1 MDAMEENGL
10 WRPLGELLVEREL
23 ITPGQL
29 EAALGEQAQSGRRL
43 GEIIVGAGLVSRER
57 LTQVL
62 LEQCGLDLSTQ
73 GGFGYGHRGQ
83 LERRGVDPVVE
94 AVRPPVV
101 FRVERVEE
109 EPATAPK
116 RIGFLKARRFRKQ
129 LRAAAAEF
137 DARGKALEQNLQE
150 LKRVLGA
157 ETAARDVS

>member
-1 MDAMEENGL
+1 MEENGL
-10 WRPLGELLVEREL
+10 WRPLGELLVERDL
-23 ITPGQL
+23 ITPAQL
-29 EAALGEQAQSGRRL
+29 EEALAEQAQSGRRL
-43 GEIIVGAGLVSRER
+43 GEIIVAAGLVSRER

-73 GGFGYGHRGQ
+73 GGFGYGLRGQ

-101 FRVERVEE
+101 FRVEKVEE
-109 EPATAPK
+109 SSSNGRK
-116 RIGFLKARRFRKQ
+116 RVGFLKARRFRKQ

-137 DARGKALEQNLQE
+137 DVRGKALEQNLQE

-157 ETAARDVS
+157 EAARDVS